1 MAQPPSAVIHSTDT
15 GEGAC
20 AAGLNGERTLSA
32 PTTTAGP
39 RKALG
44 RGLESLLPSTRPVE
58 PPPTTHLHGQSIRDL
73 PVTEIDPN
81 PYQTR
86 ANIDDQALNELAAS
100 ILVNGIVQPI
110 VVRPMNGRYQLIAGE
125 RRWRASQ
132 KIGREFVP
140 AVIKQVSNEQA
151 MEMTIVENLQR
162 EGLNPMEEARAFDR
176 LSREFNLTQ
185 EQMSQKTGKDRA
197 SIANLL
203 RLLRLPEAIQQAI
216 EKGELTAGHA
226 KVLLMLDSP
235 EAILAAAQ
243 KIRAASLSVRQTEE
257 LIHRLLA
264 PHDGAAEEPKAKR
277 AVDPNVRA
285 AEEELQRA
293 LGVRVTIRDNKG
305 KGKIVIEYA
314 SLEDFDRVVETL
326 SK

>member
-1 MAQPPSAVIHSTDT
+1 M
-15 GEGAC
+15 
-20 AAGLNGERTLSA
+20 
-32 PTTTAGP
+32 TTTIAPPGP

-44 RGLESLLPSTRPVE
+44 RGLESLLPSARPTE
-58 PPPTTHLHGQSIRDL
+58 PIGQSNQHIQTIRDL
-73 PVTEIDPN
+73 PVSEIDPN

-86 ANIDDQALNELAAS
+86 TTFDEQALNELAAS

-110 VVRPMNGRYQLIAGE
+110 VVRPANGRYQLIAGE
-125 RRWRASQ
+125 RRWRASK
-132 KIGREFVP
+132 KISREYIP

-185 EQMSQKTGKDRA
+185 EQMSQRTGRERV
-197 SIANLL
+197 SISNLV
-203 RLLRLPEAIQQAI
+203 RLLRLPESVQQSI
-216 EKGELTAGHA
+216 EKGEFSAGHA
-226 KVLLMLDSP
+226 KALLMLEGDAVI
-235 EAILAAAQ
+235 EAAHR
-243 KIRAASLSVRQTEE
+243 IRSASLSVRQTEE
-257 LIHRLLA
+257 LVHRMLA
-264 PHDGAAEEPKAKR
+264 PQDGSAEQAQPKR

-326 SK
+326 GRSS

>member
-1 MAQPPSAVIHSTDT
+1 
-15 GEGAC
+15 
-20 AAGLNGERTLSA
+20 
-32 PTTTAGP
+32 
-39 RKALG
+39 
-44 RGLESLLPSTRPVE
+44 
-58 PPPTTHLHGQSIRDL
+58 
-73 PVTEIDPN
+73 
-81 PYQTR
+81 
-86 ANIDDQALNELAAS
+86 
-100 ILVNGIVQPI
+100 
-110 VVRPMNGRYQLIAGE
+110 MNGRFQLIAGE

-197 SIANLL
+197 SIANLM
-203 RLLRLPEAIQQAI
+203 RLLRLPEAIQQPS

-243 KIRAASLSVRQTEE
+243 KIRSASHSVRQTEE
-257 LIHRLLA
+257 PIPRLLA
-264 PHDGAAEEPKAKR
+264 PPAGTAQHPQPQR
-277 AVDPNVRA
+277 VRDT
-285 AEEELQRA
+285 
-293 LGVRVTIRDNKG
+293 RV
-305 KGKIVIEYA
+305 
-314 SLEDFDRVVETL
+314 
-326 SK
+326 

>member
-1 MAQPPSAVIHSTDT
+1 MTIPVVQS
-15 GEGAC
+15 GQ
-20 AAGLNGERTLSA
+20 
-32 PTTTAGP
+32 

-44 RGLESLLPSTRPVE
+44 RGLESLLPSTRPAE
-58 PPPTTHLHGQSIRDL
+58 TTISAALPPNAVRDL
-73 PVTEIDPN
+73 AISQIDPN

-86 ANIDDQALNELAAS
+86 TNFEDQALSELAAS
-100 ILVNGIVQPI
+100 IQANGIVQPI
-110 VVRPMNGRYQLIAGE
+110 VVRPMNGRFQLIAGE

-132 KIGREFVP
+132 KLGREFIP

-162 EGLNPMEEARAFDR
+162 EGLNPMEEARAFER
-176 LSREFNLTQ
+176 LAREFNLTQ
-185 EQMSQKTGKDRA
+185 EQMSQRTGRERA

-203 RLLRLPEAIQQAI
+203 RLLRLPEAVQQAV
-216 EKGELTAGHA
+216 EKAELTAGHA
-226 KVLLMLDSP
+226 KALLALDTP
-235 EAILAAAQ
+235 EAITSAAQ
-243 KIRAASLSVRQTEE
+243 KVRQLALSVRQTEE
-257 LIHRLLA
+257 MVHRLLA
-264 PHDGAAEEPKAKR
+264 PGDEKQSEAKPKR

-305 KGKIVIEYA
+305 KGKIVIAYA